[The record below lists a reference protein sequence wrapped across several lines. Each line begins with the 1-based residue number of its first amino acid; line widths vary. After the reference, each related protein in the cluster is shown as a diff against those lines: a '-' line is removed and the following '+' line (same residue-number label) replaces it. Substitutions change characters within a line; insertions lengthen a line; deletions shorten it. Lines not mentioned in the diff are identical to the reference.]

1 MLSTCQLLAAAC
13 SAPGPGPLD
22 SKVDQTSG
30 GLAMKIGAVTPTPA
44 PHART
49 SVAGSSRPRPPSVT
63 AALRHHRD
71 RSWTGAADRRSTPVR
86 TVETPEDTDEIL
98 RFFRSCGVYRKSG
111 RRSSSRTDVHHTGR
125 QDLDSSQ
132 KKQTPTSAFHRC
144 GGLGR
149 VAPEGRYAACGTVC
163 DEAAAGVTC
172 TPWSDRVGWRQCVSK
187 NLSHRMSI
195 SIF

>member
-125 QDLDSSQ
+125 QDRS
-132 KKQTPTSAFHRC
+132 
-144 GGLGR
+144 GR
-149 VAPEGRYAACGTVC
+149 AACR
-163 DEAAAGVTC
+163 E
-172 TPWSDRVGWRQCVSK
+172 RVEVPVVGGA
-187 NLSHRMSI
+187 
-195 SIF
+195 